1 MKYTAFRLLGRISHV
16 RDMCT
21 ISNIFYVRRVA
32 VLVVR
37 AIYGGRVIMAARCG
51 RDLFERRG
59 RFAVAHLGGSRD
71 ILGQQAQEE
80 GSRTVGSCGS
90 RVAAQRVNTR
100 SAHDRMG
107 MRICEEE
114 DKKET
119 QHDTRALPSSRYSVP
134 AESRELRGG
143 EVVCC
148 GVMHPDRAASL
159 PDHLT
164 LSAHVSFLF
173 LINLLV

>member
-71 ILGQQAQEE
+71 IAHWVNKS
-80 GSRTVGSCGS
+80 SRGRFAYSWQLRLESCG
-90 RVAAQRVNTR
+90 AARQHTNQHTR
-100 SAHDRMG
+100 SNGNAYAR
-107 MRICEEE
+107 
-114 DKKET
+114 KKT
-119 QHDTRALPSSRYSVP
+119 IRKRPNMIRARSPPAVTVISVP

-164 LSAHVSFLF
+164 LSAM
-173 LINLLV
+173 